1 MKTYR
6 GHIVNIAERTVR
18 PGEIHVSDG
27 IIRSVTELD
36 SVPAGSPY
44 YLPGFTDAHIH
55 IESSM
60 MVPENFAKV
69 AAAHGTVGAVCD
81 PHEIANVMGTEG
93 IDFMIGNGKN
103 SRFAFHF
110 GLPSCVPSSHLES
123 AGAVIDAAM
132 TRELIRRDDLHFLA
146 EMMNYP
152 GVMSGDGEV
161 MAKLEAAK
169 EAGKPVDGHAPGLSG
184 ESLERYIV
192 AGITTDHECYTPEEA
207 AEKISK
213 GMKVIVREGS
223 AARNFDTLCPVLDSH
238 PGKVMLCSDDKHPD
252 DLIKGHIDE
261 MVRRGIR
268 KGISVWNMLEAACVV
283 PVIHYGLSTG
293 LMRPGDRATF
303 IAVDNLSD
311 FNVLTTVMDGFTV
324 YDRETGVDESAIT
337 TGNAPLVPLNN
348 FRAEPV
354 SAADLDAGIHEGTV
368 NVIVATDGELVTGRE
383 RVDASRLDDPG
394 IQKIVVY
401 NRYGK
406 GNPKV
411 GFIRGFGLSSGAF
424 GTTVAHD
431 SHNIVAAGTS
441 DTEIADTVNALIRAE
456 GGMAVT
462 VGGHT
467 HVLPLPVAGL
477 MSTWDAERISS
488 TYRMLDGKVKEMG
501 CTMHA
506 PFITLSFM
514 ALPVIKDLKITDKGL
529 VDVNSFS
536 IIPLAE

>member
-152 GVMSGDGEV
+152 GVMSGDREV

-169 EAGKPVDGHAPGLSG
+169 EAGKPVDGHARTAASG
-184 ESLERYIV
+184 S
-192 AGITTDHECYTPEEA
+192 
-207 AEKISK
+207 
-213 GMKVIVREGS
+213 
-223 AARNFDTLCPVLDSH
+223 
-238 PGKVMLCSDDKHPD
+238 
-252 DLIKGHIDE
+252 
-261 MVRRGIR
+261 
-268 KGISVWNMLEAACVV
+268 
-283 PVIHYGLSTG
+283 
-293 LMRPGDRATF
+293 RP
-303 IAVDNLSD
+303 
-311 FNVLTTVMDGFTV
+311 
-324 YDRETGVDESAIT
+324 
-337 TGNAPLVPLNN
+337 
-348 FRAEPV
+348 
-354 SAADLDAGIHEGTV
+354 
-368 NVIVATDGELVTGRE
+368 
-383 RVDASRLDDPG
+383 
-394 IQKIVVY
+394 
-401 NRYGK
+401 
-406 GNPKV
+406 
-411 GFIRGFGLSSGAF
+411 
-424 GTTVAHD
+424 
-431 SHNIVAAGTS
+431 
-441 DTEIADTVNALIRAE
+441 
-456 GGMAVT
+456 
-462 VGGHT
+462 
-467 HVLPLPVAGL
+467 HVH
-477 MSTWDAERISS
+477 
-488 TYRMLDGKVKEMG
+488 MG
-501 CTMHA
+501 CG
-506 PFITLSFM
+506 
-514 ALPVIKDLKITDKGL
+514 KDFQHIQ
-529 VDVNSFS
+529 N
-536 IIPLAE
+536 A